1 MTITIIQKATW
12 DNGKTADVDI
22 VCKAHPSL
30 NRCDV
35 PAADLFD
42 VLLEY
47 TDYVN
52 NVEHEALLFE
62 VER

>member
-1 MTITIIQKATW
+1 MTITIMQKATY

-22 VCKAHPSL
+22 VCKGNP
-30 NRCDV
+30 NFTRCDV
-35 PAADLFD
+35 PAAELFD

-47 TDYVN
+47 TEHVN